1 MMDYKSMYESK
12 CKELEKAND
21 IIQFYTEWYTQH
33 SDDINLAEMT
43 GLDEKVGAEITMR
56 RIAGD
61 YMDKLKYIEQ
71 LQKTIEYQKNEIVSL
86 NNKLLEYINE
96 IKNTYNKYI
105 VLKTDNEKKT
115 RNLQDLQK
123 TILEWDEIMN
133 LDIMDVNKI

>member
-1 MMDYKSMYESK
+1 MDYKSMYESK

-21 IIQFYTEWYTQH
+21 IIQYYTEWYTQY

-71 LQKTIEYQKNEIVSL
+71 LQKTIEYQKNEIVLL
-86 NNKLLEYINE
+86 NKKLLEYMNE

-115 RNLQDLQK
+115 SNLQDLQK

-133 LDIMDVNKI
+133 LDVMVN

>member
-1 MMDYKSMYESK
+1 MDYKSMYESK
-12 CKELEKAND
+12 CNELEKAND
-21 IIQFYTEWYTQH
+21 IIKYYTEWYTQY

-43 GLDEKVGAEITMR
+43 GLEKNDGAEITMR

-61 YMDKLKYIEQ
+61 YMDKIKYIEQ
-71 LQKTIEYQKNEIVSL
+71 LQKTVEYQKNEIVLL

-105 VLKTDNEKKT
+105 QLKTENEKKT

-123 TILEWDEIMN
+123 MILEWDEIMK
-133 LDIMDVNKI
+133 LDVIDMN

>member
-1 MMDYKSMYESK
+1 MDYKSMYESK
-12 CKELEKAND
+12 CNELEKAND
-21 IIQFYTEWYTQH
+21 IIQYYTEWYTQY

-43 GLDEKVGAEITMR
+43 GLDEKVGNEITMR

-61 YMDKLKYIEQ
+61 YMDKLKYIKQ

-86 NNKLLEYINE
+86 NNKLLEYMNE

-133 LDIMDVNKI
+133 LDIMDENKI

>member
-12 CKELEKAND
+12 CNELEKAND
-21 IIQFYTEWYTQH
+21 IIQYYTEWYTQY

-43 GLDEKVGAEITMR
+43 GLDEKVGNEITMR

-61 YMDKLKYIEQ
+61 YMDKLKYIKQ

-86 NNKLLEYINE
+86 NNKLLEYMNE

-133 LDIMDVNKI
+133 LDIMDENKI

>member
-1 MMDYKSMYESK
+1 MDYKSMYESK
-12 CKELEKAND
+12 CNELEKAND
-21 IIQFYTEWYTQH
+21 IIQYYTEWYTQY

-61 YMDKLKYIEQ
+61 YMDKIKYIEQ
-71 LQKTIEYQKNEIVSL
+71 LQKTIEYQKNEIVLL
-86 NNKLLEYINE
+86 NNKLLEYMNE
-96 IKNTYNKYI
+96 IRNTYNKYI

>member
-1 MMDYKSMYESK
+1 MDYKSMYESK

-21 IIQFYTEWYTQH
+21 IIEFYTEWYTQY

-43 GLDEKVGAEITMR
+43 GLDEKVGNEITMR

-61 YMDKLKYIEQ
+61 YMDKLKYIKQ

-86 NNKLLEYINE
+86 NNKLLEYMNE

-133 LDIMDVNKI
+133 LDVMDMN

>member
-1 MMDYKSMYESK
+1 
-12 CKELEKAND
+12 
-21 IIQFYTEWYTQH
+21 
-33 SDDINLAEMT
+33 MT

-133 LDIMDVNKI
+133 LDVMDMN